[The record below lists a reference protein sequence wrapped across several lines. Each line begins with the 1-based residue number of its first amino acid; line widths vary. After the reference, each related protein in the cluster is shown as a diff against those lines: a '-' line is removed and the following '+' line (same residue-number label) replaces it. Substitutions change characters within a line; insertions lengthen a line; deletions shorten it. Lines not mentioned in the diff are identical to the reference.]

1 MNSPSF
7 VRARGRLEMLDGN
20 HSELMGGVCVF
31 AVKQKNV
38 EAGRN
43 GHCGQQAQ
51 HFRIVGLR
59 DLRSAHQAA

>member
-43 GHCGQQAQ
+43 GYCGQ
-51 HFRIVGLR
+51 
-59 DLRSAHQAA
+59 